1 MPNAHTLATRWK
13 LVQAL
18 QTEKEV
24 FKFLENV
31 NEELDDLQ
39 ADNLPKNKMRFVTF
53 NIFAS
58 KVNELFFGFYIS
70 H

>member
-53 NIFAS
+53 NIFAR
-58 KVNELFFGFYIS
+58 KVNE
-70 H
+70 

>member
-1 MPNAHTLATRWK
+1 MPNAHTLATKWK

-31 NEELDDLQ
+31 NEEMDDLQ
-39 ADNLPKNKMRFVTF
+39 ADNLPKNKMRFDIQYF
-53 NIFAS
+53 YKQS
-58 KVNELFFGFYIS
+58 K
-70 H
+70 

>member
-18 QTEKEV
+18 QTEREV

-53 NIFAS
+53 NIFAR
-58 KVNELFFGFYIS
+58 KVKE
-70 H
+70 

>member
-18 QTEKEV
+18 QTEREV

-53 NIFAS
+53 NIFAR
-58 KVNELFFGFYIS
+58 KVNE
-70 H
+70 

>member
-53 NIFAS
+53 NIFAR
-58 KVNELFFGFYIS
+58 KVKE
-70 H
+70 